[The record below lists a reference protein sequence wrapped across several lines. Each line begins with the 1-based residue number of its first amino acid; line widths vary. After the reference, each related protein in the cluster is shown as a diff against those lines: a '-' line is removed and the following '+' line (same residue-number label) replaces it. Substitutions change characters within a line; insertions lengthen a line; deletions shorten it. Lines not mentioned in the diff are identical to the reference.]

1 MNASWPVVLVAED
14 DEALRKMVGH
24 FLADIAEV
32 HLASDGAA
40 ALQWMQARDKAPDL
54 LITDLMMPGLD
65 GLTLVQQMKDDAKL
79 KRTPVIMLT
88 AKDRP
93 TDVVTGINAG
103 ARHYI
108 TKPFKRDELVSKV
121 KKVLRLE

>member
-1 MNASWPVVLVAED
+1 MDGSWPVILVAED

-24 FLADIAEV
+24 FLSDIAEV
-32 HLASDGAA
+32 HLAADGRA
-40 ALQWMQARDKAPDL
+40 ALQWLQSRDTPPDL
-54 LITDLMMPGLD
+54 LVTDLMMPGLD
-65 GLTLVQQMKDDAKL
+65 GLTLVGQMKKDDKL

>member
-1 MNASWPVVLVAED
+1 MNPSWPVVLVAED

-24 FLADIAEV
+24 FLSDFLEV
-32 HLASDGAA
+32 HLAADGAA
-40 ALQWMQARDKAPDL
+40 ALQWMKSRERAPDL

-65 GLTLVQQMKDDAKL
+65 GLTLVQQMKEDEKL
-79 KRTPVIMLT
+79 RRTPVIMLT

-93 TDVVTGINAG
+93 GDVITGINAG

-121 KKVLRLE
+121 KKVLRLD

>member
-1 MNASWPVVLVAED
+1 MSSWPVVLVAED
-14 DEALRKMVGH
+14 DEALRKMIGH
-24 FLADIAEV
+24 FLSDFVEV
-32 HLASDGAA
+32 HLAADGAA
-40 ALQWMQARDKAPDL
+40 ALQWLQSRDQPPDL

-65 GLTLVQQMKDDAKL
+65 GLTLVQQMRKDDKL

-88 AKDRP
+88 AKDSP

-108 TKPFKRDELVSKV
+108 TKPFKRDDLVSRV